1 MLAPEAV
8 REVTISQ
15 HNLAHLNNSRSGGG
29 KKGGGVK
36 GLRGGRAWNAPLI
49 PSGIDFDLLPTKAS
63 RGRKVPSLGSS
74 PVAGAGVKR
83 NLEGGEK
90 EVETVSEEGGEA
102 DGEKREGEGGED
114 GQATGGG
121 KGNGKQQ
128 QKREKKVWVCKVKD
142 CGKFFKRGEHLQRHV
157 RSIHTGEKREFF
169 FAHLALCFLFLLNNV
184 N

>member
-29 KKGGGVK
+29 KKGGVK

-63 RGRKVPSLGSS
+63 RGRKVASLGSS

-83 NLEGGEK
+83 NSEGVEK
-90 EVETVSEEGGEA
+90 EVEDIGGE
-102 DGEKREGEGGED
+102 GEEVDTEKKDDEGGED
-114 GQATGGG
+114 EQATGGG